1 MKQFLLTVTLLSAVP
16 AMAWNVTS
24 EPTQRNILIEEF
36 TGIHCP
42 NCPDGQR
49 VVKELKSLH
58 PERIFSV
65 AVHAGPYATPA
76 AGEPDFTTNIGN
88 MLGNHFQPTF
98 FPCGIVNRTA
108 VDKNFILGRGQW
120 GAVARD
126 IISKTSPVNLWME
139 SSYDCGTRTLTVNVE
154 GYVAEDMADP
164 RLNVFLLQSEVLG
177 PQAGG
182 QLEDK
187 YPHRHM
193 LRDRVTSE
201 DFGEKIETKKG
212 EYFSKSYTY
221 SVPDNYWDVK
231 VAPEHLSL
239 LCFVTDGEDNV
250 CQVIEN
256 HPVLSEPVE
265 FSIAESSAP
274 LIGIGK
280 NYALDYVEMYLHN
293 YGNVPLTSAD
303 FDITFGKDSFSYTWN
318 GDVNPY
324 SDELIR
330 IPLDGR
336 YKNCFDQEKNQYAI
350 RMMKAN
356 GKEVDNKSVRGTFN
370 ELFTYPDELK
380 FVIKTDLNAGDNT
393 FRILDEN
400 GNVVKEFGPYPEG
413 EAKEYTES
421 VKLEDGKVYG
431 LEIADVWGDGI
442 RHPLGFVKIYDKN
455 DKSVAQLR
463 EIDGYGLRQF
473 FQASSSVAVD
483 ELVADA
489 DVISTE
495 VYDLSGRPVAADEL
509 SAGVY
514 LVRQLLSNGSVKIE
528 KIAISR

>member
-16 AMAWNVTS
+16 ALAWNVTS

-49 VVKELKSLH
+49 VVNELKSLN

-65 AVHAGPYATPA
+65 AIHAGAYAMPA
-76 AGEPDFTTNIGN
+76 AGEPDYTTNIGN

-98 FPCGIVNRTA
+98 FPCAIVNRTA
-108 VDKNFILGRGQW
+108 VEGEFVQGRNKW
-120 GAVARD
+120 GPIARD
-126 IISKTSPVNLWME
+126 IVNKTAHVNLWME
-139 SSYDCGTRTLTVNVE
+139 SNYDCKSRTLTVNVE
-154 GYVAEDMADP
+154 GYMTEDIADP
-164 RLNVFLLQSEVLG
+164 RLNVFLLQSEVHG

-182 QLEDK
+182 QLEDQ

-201 DFGEKIETKKG
+201 DFGEKIEAKKG
-212 EYFSKSYTY
+212 EYFSKSYSY
-221 SVPDNYWDVK
+221 SVPDNFWEVK

-250 CQVIEN
+250 CQVTEN

-265 FSIAESSAP
+265 FSIADCSAP
-274 LIGIGK
+274 LIGVGK
-280 NYALDYVEMYLHN
+280 NYALDYFEMYLHN
-293 YGNVPLTSAD
+293 FGNVSLTSAD
-303 FDITFGKDSFSYTWN
+303 FDVSIGKDSFSYTWK
-318 GDVNPY
+318 GDVKPY
-324 SDELIR
+324 SDQLIR

-336 YKNCFDQEKNQYAI
+336 WKECTDTEKNQYSI

-356 GKEVDNKSVRGTFN
+356 GKEVDTKSVRGTFN

-393 FRILDEN
+393 YRIIDEY

-413 EAKEYTES
+413 DAKEYTES
-421 VKLEDGKVYG
+421 VKLEDGKIYG
-431 LEIADVWGDGI
+431 LEIADIWGDGI
-442 RHPLGFVKIYDKN
+442 RHPLGSVKIYDKN
-455 DKSVAQLR
+455 DKSVAQIR
-463 EIDGYGLRQF
+463 EIDGYGMRQF
-473 FQASSSVAVD
+473 FHASSSVAV
-483 ELVADA
+483 EQLEADA
-489 DVISTE
+489 DVIATE
-495 VYDLSGRPVAADEL
+495 MYDLSGAPVAAD
-509 SAGVY
+509 AADPGIY
-514 LVRQLLSNGSVKIE
+514 LVRQHLSNGAVKIL
-528 KIAISR
+528 KKAISR